1 MRLLFVHADR
11 LEFEATTTA
20 SEDVA
25 ETEDVPMAGGMDD
38 CVTAFVAVE
47 RADEADRTAVVENA
61 AAEVRD
67 VADQLHTGKVV
78 LYPAAYLS
86 DDAATPDTSATV
98 LRDLG
103 AELEGDFEV
112 LRAPV
117 GWYKAFEVSS
127 KGHPLSEISRRVTWE
142 RGAGAVAAA
151 ATADRPPSS
160 WTLAF
165 PDGTTVELSDVDRT
179 DTTGGAIAGLDAEDA
194 DPVSDDLRAVVE
206 RELGGETADEVR
218 NGSSPDSDR
227 PRHFE
232 LAREQGLF
240 DHVDGR
246 DASDRGDASDHRDA
260 DKSAGATNSG
270 DSNARRWL
278 PRGKLVR
285 DSLAEYLT
293 DQAVECGA
301 MPVETADSS
310 DSESSASQYS
320 ILRDLRLSESDLP
333 MRIYESST
341 VPSIH
346 TATRGLEEAKV
357 ELREQ
362 AELVLRMADDLGL
375 NYVPTIRVTEQFYA
389 DDDEAWVESLVAA
402 LDRPALLELL
412 PERRYDWTA
421 KVDFTAI
428 DRAGRPL
435 VSSSV
440 QLDEERAER
449 LGIADRTDESNK
461 TNEPDEAPEE
471 TRHPTLVH
479 ASVVSDIEDVV
490 AALLDRAAEQ
500 DVPRLPTW
508 LSPTQ
513 VRFVPIGESHV
524 EYCDGLVADLE
535 AAGIR
540 ADVDDR
546 DATVG
551 ERIARAEAD
560 WVPYYAVVG
569 DRELESDEATLKVT
583 VRGGDEAREM
593 DFETLQ
599 ETVLGDVDDLPQTRR
614 YLPKHVSKQPHFT
627 GQ

>member
-1 MRLLFVHADR
+1 MRLLFVHADH

-25 ETEDVPMAGGMDD
+25 DAEGVPMAGRMDD

-61 AAEVRD
+61 AAEVRE

-103 AELEGDFEV
+103 AELEGEFEV

-127 KGHPLSEISRRVTWE
+127 KGHPLSEISRRVTSE

-218 NGSSPDSDR
+218 SGSSPDSDR
-227 PRHFE
+227 TRHSE

-240 DHVDGR
+240 EKIDGR
-246 DASDRGDASDHRDA
+246 DASDRTEESDHRHASDSTDA
-260 DKSAGATNSG
+260 KHSG
-270 DSNARRWL
+270 RSNARRWL

-310 DSESSASQYS
+310 DESSVGRYS
-320 ILRDLRLSESDLP
+320 ILRDLRSLESDLP
-333 MRIYESST
+333 IRIYESST

-346 TATRGLEEAKV
+346 TATRGLEEAKE

-389 DDDEAWVESLVAA
+389 ADDEAWVESLVAA
-402 LDRPALLELL
+402 LDRPSLLELL
-412 PERRYDWTA
+412 PERRHDWTA

-449 LGIADRTDESNK
+449 LGIGYRTDESNK

-490 AALLDRAAEQ
+490 VALLDRAAEQ

-535 AAGIR
+535 SAGIR

-583 VRGGDEAREM
+583 VRGEDEAREM
-593 DFETLQ
+593 DFETFQ
-599 ETVLGDVDDLPQTRR
+599 ETVLGDVDDLPKRRR
-614 YLPKHVSKQPHFT
+614 YLAKHVSKQPHFT

>member
-1 MRLLFVHADR
+1 
-11 LEFEATTTA
+11 
-20 SEDVA
+20 
-25 ETEDVPMAGGMDD
+25 
-38 CVTAFVAVE
+38 
-47 RADEADRTAVVENA
+47 
-61 AAEVRD
+61 
-67 VADQLHTGKVV
+67 
-78 LYPAAYLS
+78 
-86 DDAATPDTSATV
+86 
-98 LRDLG
+98 
-103 AELEGDFEV
+103 
-112 LRAPV
+112 
-117 GWYKAFEVSS
+117 
-127 KGHPLSEISRRVTWE
+127 
-142 RGAGAVAAA
+142 
-151 ATADRPPSS
+151 
-160 WTLAF
+160 
-165 PDGTTVELSDVDRT
+165 VDRT

-218 NGSSPDSDR
+218 SGSAPDSDR

-240 DHVDGR
+240 EKIDGR
-246 DASDRGDASDHRDA
+246 DASDHRDA
-260 DKSAGATNSG
+260 DESAGATNSG

-301 MPVETADSS
+301 MPVEMADSS

-320 ILRDLRLSESDLP
+320 ILRDLRSSESDLP

-346 TATRGLEEAKV
+346 TATRGLEQAKE

-389 DDDEAWVESLVAA
+389 ADDEAWVESLVAA

-412 PERRYDWTA
+412 PERRHDWTA

-449 LGIADRTDESNK
+449 LGIECRTDESNK
-461 TNEPDEAPEE
+461 TNEPDEAQEE

-569 DRELESDEATLKVT
+569 DREMENGEFGVNQRAS
-583 VRGGDEAREM
+583 GDETDM
-593 DFETLQ
+593 TFEELVA
-599 ETVLGDVDDLPQTRR
+599 TVEEDVGDLPRRPR
-614 YLPKHVSKQPHFT
+614 YLPKHVSGHPHFT
-627 GQ
+627 GR

>member
-25 ETEDVPMAGGMDD
+25 DAEGVPMAGGMDD

-47 RADEADRTAVVENA
+47 RADEADRTVVVENA

-127 KGHPLSEISRRVTWE
+127 KGHPLSEISRCVTSE

-151 ATADRPPSS
+151 ATADRPPSR

-179 DTTGGAIAGLDAEDA
+179 DTTGGAIAGLDAEDGEDA
-194 DPVSDDLRAVVE
+194 DRVSDDLRAVVE

-218 NGSSPDSDR
+218 SGSSPDSDR

-240 DHVDGR
+240 EKIDGR
-246 DASDRGDASDHRDA
+246 DASDSTDAKH
-260 DKSAGATNSG
+260 SG
-270 DSNARRWL
+270 RSNARRWL

-310 DSESSASQYS
+310 DESSVGRYS
-320 ILRDLRLSESDLP
+320 ILRDLRSLESDLP
-333 MRIYESST
+333 IRIYESST

-346 TATRGLEEAKV
+346 TATRGLEEAKE

-389 DDDEAWVESLVAA
+389 ADDEAWVESLVAA
-402 LDRPALLELL
+402 LDRPSLLELL
-412 PERRYDWTA
+412 PERRHDWTA

-449 LGIADRTDESNK
+449 LGIECRTDESNK
-461 TNEPDEAPEE
+461 TNEPDEAQGE

-535 AAGIR
+535 SAGIR

-569 DRELESDEATLKVT
+569 DRELESDEATLKGT